1 MSVICRLP
9 GRRIQGRNVLIRH
22 NYKETFGG
30 VFVRLQLVVGAVHSR
45 ASSKEKKQ
53 FAGRMRVVGRLG
65 DIYFD
70 VVELGDFLVEI
81 R

>member
-1 MSVICRLP
+1 MSVICRL
-9 GRRIQGRNVLIRH
+9 QGRGTQGRIVLIRH
-22 NYKETFGG
+22 NYEETFGG

-53 FAGRMRVVGRLG
+53 LAGRMRVVGRLG
-65 DIYFD
+65 DIYLD
-70 VVELGDFLVEI
+70 VVELGDFLGEL